1 MSLREKILEINHF
14 SGDSECEMCLEK
26 ERQFRWG
33 RKLFKDS
40 AGFKNFFS
48 FQFPSLQLIN
58 TDLGK
63 VSRSLVGEGGVHD
76 TILIF
81 QQVGS

>member
-1 MSLREKILEINHF
+1 
-14 SGDSECEMCLEK
+14 MCLEK
-26 ERQFRWG
+26 EGQFRWG

-40 AGFKNFFS
+40 AGFKNIFFS

-58 TDLGK
+58 ADLEK
-63 VSRSLVGEGGVHD
+63 VSRSLVSEGGVHD